1 MVSLWQFTVELCSLL
16 CLPSTSSWPR
26 SNPALP
32 TMMLNRS
39 DVCGACVVSWQ
50 TWSFW
55 VLQAH
60 DHITSHIP
68 CTDGPTHTQAGR
80 QAGRQCN
87 CWNGCRPSAPE
98 KAKERVT
105 PQLSSTEESPPLP
118 VMIMPGSG
126 SEQLHC
132 CDTVMCLLSTGW
144 NICPFLSSDSSLKRR
159 NWTEGVL
166 TISKPMLHSAQRRI

>member
-16 CLPSTSSWPR
+16 CLPSTSSWPC

-105 PQLSSTEESPPLP
+105 PQLSSTAESPPPRYDNARKQLGAASLLRYSDVP
-118 VMIMPGSG
+118 PLHGMKYLSLSFQWLI
-126 SEQLHC
+126 SE
-132 CDTVMCLLSTGW
+132 
-144 NICPFLSSDSSLKRR
+144 K
-159 NWTEGVL
+159 E
-166 TISKPMLHSAQRRI
+166 KPDWRGFNYL